1 MGLVIQPHFLFLTM
15 MKDIAK
21 EIYDI
26 FLQNRSAATAK
37 EQAQYMRNKFE
48 FIGLKQPDRVAL
60 TKSFFLRFGKL
71 SAADNILLAKEC
83 FQYKEREMWYLGCEQ
98 LIKAKKILKAEDL
111 KYIETI
117 IVKSDWWDI
126 VDTLATNVVGEI
138 VLKEY
143 AAKEIMLK
151 YSYNTNMWLRRVS
164 VIFQLKYKDKTDAT
178 FLFDRCRQLADE
190 KEFFIQKAIG
200 WALREYA
207 KSNPDA
213 VLAFVNDTNLANL
226 SRREALKHLSK
237 NR

>member
-1 MGLVIQPHFLFLTM
+1 MGLVIQPHFLFLRT

-26 FLQNRSAATAK
+26 FLQNRNPATAK

-60 TKSFFLRFGKL
+60 TKSFFLRFGKI
-71 SAADNILLAKEC
+71 SATDSILLAKEC

-98 LIKAKKILKAEDL
+98 LIKAKKILKEKDL
-111 KYIETI
+111 NYIETI
-117 IVKSDWWDI
+117 IIKSDWWDI

-138 VLKEY
+138 VLKECT
-143 AAKEIMLK
+143 AKDIMLK
-151 YSYNTNMWLRRVS
+151 YSYSQNMWLRRVA

-178 FLFDRCRQLADE
+178 FLFERCRQLADE

-207 KSNPDA
+207 KSSPKA

-226 SRREALKHLSK
+226 CKREALKHLSK
-237 NR
+237 I

>member
-1 MGLVIQPHFLFLTM
+1 MGLVIQPHFLFLTT

-26 FLQNRSAATAK
+26 FLQNRNAATAK

-60 TKSFFLRFGKL
+60 TKLFFIRFGKL
-71 SAADNILLAKEC
+71 SAADSLLLAKEC

-98 LIKAKKILKAEDL
+98 LIKAKKILRAKDL

-138 VLKEY
+138 VLKEN
-143 AAKEIMLK
+143 AAKDIMLK
-151 YSYNTNMWLRRVS
+151 YSNNTNMWLRRVS

-207 KSNPDA
+207 KHNPEA

-226 SRREALKHLSK
+226 SKREALKHLSK